1 MYMSNKKIIMAD
13 MMALK
18 EAKTEANFLS
28 GNKSAYIAEKV
39 SKYNQLWWANLTDML
54 SSDDKAERNTAM
66 IEYNKLQCRVLPTQI
81 TGADGKD
88 LLPIPI
94 LSNVRNFDIDATN
107 DTISNNDTNLLTDGV
122 HSDNGTEEGVTI
134 IEED

>member
-13 MMALK
+13 MMALN
-18 EAKTEANFLS
+18 EAKTEVKAIEGS
-28 GNKSAYIAEKV
+28 KSAYIADKIF
-39 SKYNQLWWANLTDML
+39 KYNTLWWANLTDML
-54 SSDDKAERNTAM
+54 TSPDKVERNTAM
-66 IEYNKLQCRVLPTQI
+66 IEFNKLQCRVLPTQI

-94 LSNVRNFDIDATN
+94 LSNVRNTQDIIDVQAN
-107 DTISNNDTNLLTDGV
+107 DNNTNLLTDGV
-122 HSDNGTEEGVTI
+122 HSDNSTEESVTI